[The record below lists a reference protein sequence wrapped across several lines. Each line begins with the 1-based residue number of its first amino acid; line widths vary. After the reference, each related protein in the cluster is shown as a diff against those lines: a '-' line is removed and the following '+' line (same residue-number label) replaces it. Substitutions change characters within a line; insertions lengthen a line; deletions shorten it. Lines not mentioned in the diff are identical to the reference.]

1 MIQPYYSSPSEIG
14 LPILKLFIQ
23 NPTGE
28 CRWTIYTMERKYNYW
43 GFNLSSAIKYLWR
56 VGNKRNGMQGD
67 LKKAIQ
73 YLNWELESPYR
84 PLSVDTKQSIEKAIE
99 MCEDLLN

>member
-1 MIQPYYSSPSEIG
+1 MIQPYYQQPSEIG

-23 NPTGE
+23 NPSGE
-28 CRWTIYTMERKYNYW
+28 CRWTIYIMERKYDNW
-43 GFNLSSAIKYLWR
+43 GFNMSQCVKYLWR
-56 VGNKRNGMQGD
+56 LGVKTEDTQSD

-73 YLNWELESPYR
+73 YLKWELEAPRR
-84 PLSVDTKQSIEKAIE
+84 PLSIDMEQTLNKAID

>member
-1 MIQPYYSSPSEIG
+1 MIQPYYQQPSEIG
-14 LPILKLFIQ
+14 LPIIKLFIQ

-28 CRWTIYTMERKYNYW
+28 CRGAIYTMEQKYNYW
-43 GFNLSSAIKYLWR
+43 GWNLSNCLKYLWR
-56 VGNKRNGMQGD
+56 VGNKRNGMQSD

-73 YLNWELESPYR
+73 YLKWELEAPRR
-84 PLSVDTKQSIEKAIE
+84 PLSFDMEQTLNKAIE